1 MTPDPTRI
9 IVRPA
14 SGPGDMVIVR
24 RLFQA
29 YLKALAIDL
38 SFQDVNKELA
48 TLPGPYAEPHGTI
61 LLAER
66 LGEPLGVVALKPL
79 ACDSDAACEMKRLYL
94 VPAARGLGLA
104 DALCE
109 RAEQDAR
116 LRGYRLI
123 RLDTLA
129 RLGPAIA
136 LYERRGYRTCAPYN
150 DNPLS
155 DVRYYE
161 KPL

>member
-1 MTPDPTRI
+1 MTADSTSI
-9 IVRPA
+9 IVRTA
-14 SGPGDMVIVR
+14 SGPGDMATVR

-29 YLKALAIDL
+29 YLRALAIDL
-38 SFQDVNKELA
+38 SFQDVNKELD

-79 ACDSDAACEMKRLYL
+79 RCNEDAACEMKRLYL
-94 VPAARGLGLA
+94 VPASRGLGVA
-104 DALCE
+104 DRLCE
-109 RAEQDAR
+109 QVEQNAR
-116 LRGYRLI
+116 LRGYRVI

-129 RLGPAIA
+129 RLSPAIA
-136 LYERRGYRTCAPYN
+136 LYERRGYRICAPYN
-150 DNPLS
+150 DNPLD